1 MHTTTTT
8 NSFTASPFTTSYFFN
23 DQQQQ
28 QFPSANN
35 AINRNTINR
44 NHHNTMTNS
53 SSLASSLSN
62 DFTFAN
68 IYQPSSPFIQSSYHH
83 FSTYPPSASYGY
95 NNNNVNKVYTT
106 EKYPS
111 SFLPPETGSSASSS
125 ILSTS
130 PSSIS
135 SSSSNSA
142 ETQFSPS
149 IKSGNGNNCIGI
161 LKTKGSRASLR
172 SNRSSLYLDPI
183 MEEGANNFF

>member
-1 MHTTTTT
+1 
-8 NSFTASPFTTSYFFN
+8 
-23 DQQQQ
+23 
-28 QFPSANN
+28 
-35 AINRNTINR
+35 
-44 NHHNTMTNS
+44 MTNS

-95 NNNNVNKVYTT
+95 NHNNVNKVYTT

-149 IKSGNGNNCIGI
+149 IKSGNV

-172 SNRSSLYLDPI
+172 SNRTS
-183 MEEGANNFF
+183 